1 LAGKG
6 ISRDVTGLCD
16 GFAVNTVRSL
26 LCSLLGLSVA
36 LVSLSASG
44 AGLSAFSLSPAAFMV
59 SLASS
64 FGMALFSIA
73 WLYAYKSEAY
83 VFLSVFTMLGAVITG
98 VLGRIV
104 YGDPLSAPRILGFL
118 LLFVAVY
125 VLSIHN
131 RRFSGR
137 VTPLGALTLALGTLG
152 VAGADFMQKVFAKE
166 GGDASVFSFY
176 TYLLMLLP
184 QLLALLLFRVR
195 GTRPSRRLFD
205 RRHLLLFFII
215 SAALYLNTLSKAF
228 AVKTLPATILYPT
241 LQGANLVASAI
252 LASLLFRE
260 RITRATVLGVAVALS
275 AVLLM
280 NL

>member
-1 LAGKG
+1 MGYLFLLLALTGGLVKGFASKG

-26 LCSLLGLSVA
+26 LCSLLGLGVA
-36 LVSLSASG
+36 LISLSASG
-44 AGLSAFSLSPAAFMV
+44 AGLSAFSLSPAAFLV
-59 SLASS
+59 CLASS

-166 GGDASVFSFY
+166 GYGDASVFSF
-176 TYLLMLLP
+176 
-184 QLLALLLFRVR
+184 
-195 GTRPSRRLFD
+195 
-205 RRHLLLFFII
+205 
-215 SAALYLNTLSKAF
+215 
-228 AVKTLPATILYPT
+228 
-241 LQGANLVASAI
+241 
-252 LASLLFRE
+252 
-260 RITRATVLGVAVALS
+260 
-275 AVLLM
+275 
-280 NL
+280 